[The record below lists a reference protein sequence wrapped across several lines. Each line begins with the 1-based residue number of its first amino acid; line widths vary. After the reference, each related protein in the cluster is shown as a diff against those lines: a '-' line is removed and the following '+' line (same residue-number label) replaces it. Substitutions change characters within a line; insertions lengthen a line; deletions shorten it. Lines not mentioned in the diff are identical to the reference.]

1 MDVLII
7 GSGGREH
14 ALALA
19 LRKSPR
25 LARLFIAPGNGG
37 SCDVAEQIA
46 LDPRDH
52 RAVVAFC
59 KRDGIGL
66 VVVGPE
72 APLVAGL
79 ADDLAA
85 AEIRCF
91 GPSRAAAR
99 LEGSKGFAK
108 DFCREFGVPTAAY
121 ERFADREA
129 ALRFLSAKGAPI
141 VVKADG
147 LAAGKG
153 VVVATTIHEAEAAVR
168 SMFDGAFGAAGAEVV
183 IEEFLEGEEASF
195 FALSDGSRALAFAS
209 AQDHKRVGDGDVGP
223 NTGGMGAYSP
233 APVMTDA
240 MTARVMREIVEP
252 TIEGMRR
259 RGSPFRGVLFVGLM
273 IGPDG
278 PKLVEYNTRFG
289 DPEAEVVLARFEGD
303 LLSLL
308 DACARGALPTD
319 APQFSRQT
327 ALTVVLAARGYPG
340 TPITGTEI
348 RGLER
353 AGAIPG
359 VTIHHAAT
367 RRDNGRIFADG
378 GRALAVTALG
388 GSASEAQQR
397 AYAAVDRIDWPEGFC
412 RRDIGWRAVA
422 RERAGAAPAPG
433 LQGANSRSRRA

>member
-25 LARLFIAPGNGG
+25 LGRLFIAPGNAG
-37 SCDVAEQIA
+37 SSEVAKQIA
-46 LDPRDH
+46 LDSRDH
-52 RAVVAFC
+52 RAVAAFC
-59 KRDGIGL
+59 EKEGIGL

-108 DFCREFGVPTAAY
+108 DFCREFGVPTATY
-121 ERFADREA
+121 ERFVDREA
-129 ALRFLSAKGAPI
+129 ALRYLSAKAAPI

-153 VVVATTIHEAEAAVR
+153 VVVATTIQEAEAAVR
-168 SMFDGAFGAAGAEVV
+168 SMFDGAFGAAGAELV
-183 IEEFLEGEEASF
+183 IEEFLSGEEASF
-195 FALSDGSRALAFAS
+195 FALSDGARALAFAS
-209 AQDHKRVGDGDVGP
+209 AQDHKRVGDGDTGP

-233 APVMTDA
+233 APIMTDA

-252 TIEGMRR
+252 TIEGMAR
-259 RGSPFRGVLFVGLM
+259 RGTPFRGVLFAGLM

-278 PKLVEYNTRFG
+278 PKLIEFNTRFG
-289 DPEAEVVLARFEGD
+289 DPEAEAILARFEGD
-303 LLSLL
+303 LLTLL

-319 APQFSRQT
+319 LPEFSRQT

-340 TPITGTEI
+340 APISGTEI

-353 AGAIPG
+353 AGALPG

-367 RRDNGRIFADG
+367 RWDKGRIIADG
-378 GRALAVTALG
+378 GRALAITALG
-388 GSASEAQQR
+388 DSVSEAQQR
-397 AYAAVDRIDWPEGFC
+397 AYAAVDMIDWPEGFC
-412 RRDIGWRAVA
+412 RRDIGWRAIA
-422 RERAGAAPAPG
+422 RERIEAAPAIG
-433 LQGANSRSRRA
+433 SQGANAISRRA